1 MLVLTR
7 EATPADLETVASWIT
22 SPRDCRSW
30 AGPDVTYPL
39 QPDVLAAQIDLR
51 RAANLVLSD
60 DEGLAAFGQ
69 LLLGFPRR
77 AHLARVIVRPDAR
90 GRGLG
95 RELVAGLLERARTEG
110 RSLATLSVYP
120 GNVAAVRLYE
130 VLGFLRAEPPAGKPA
145 TPDSWYMTRGVG

>member
-1 MLVLTR
+1 MLTR
-7 EATPADLETVASWIT
+7 EATPADLEAVAAWIT
-22 SPRDCRSW
+22 SPRDCRLW

-39 QPDVLAAQIDLR
+39 HPDVVAAQIDLL

-60 DEGLAAFGQ
+60 DEGVAAFGQ
-69 LLLGFPRR
+69 LLLGSPGR

-95 RELVAGLLERARTEG
+95 RELVAELLERARTEG

-120 GNVAAVRLYE
+120 ENVAAVRLYE
-130 VLGFLRAEPPAGKPA
+130 ALGFVRAEPPAGKPA
-145 TPDSWYMTRGVG
+145 TPDTWYMTRRVG